1 LIEFYELA
9 KNKMGFY
16 RKSLIR
22 LLLTFVIFSISN
34 CTVGKFPVVR
44 PSVDIAREE
53 TARMKAQ
60 KYFIDARD
68 YERRGL
74 DKSAEKYYE
83 LAYSLDPSSKI
94 LRQQVVRKYVESGK
108 YSQALLVVKEN
119 RKNEDLDEEE
129 KRLVSTIYLKMG
141 EFSKAAEVLESI
153 KEKSDEEIYSLGL
166 IYESTKDFKRAL
178 QCYGDFYKRKPEAVQ
193 IGFKI
198 GKILINEK
206 RYEEAESLY
215 YEMKEQDS
223 KNPDIF
229 SSLGMTLI
237 LKGDTVSGMEY
248 FDSALVLDSV
258 HEESLRSM
266 AQVFIGRNEFP
277 QAIDCYEKLYAESL
291 YGEVYGRTLAM
302 LYYYDKQFDKASTLL
317 KELLIESI
325 DDFELHFYMGL
336 VYSATDQTDKA
347 RIELEKTLAL
357 QNGYE
362 DAWKELC
369 YMFVRKKDYEQAM
382 EIADRF
388 LKRFP
393 EAASAWRL
401 KGFVSNLKKEYKDAV
416 EMLEQALKIDKN
428 NPQIWYEYGSSLE
441 RIKEFDKAVN
451 AFRKVLSLKPKD
463 PAASNYLGYMWAEKG
478 IMLDSAKILLQDAL
492 EQEPDNG
499 AFLDSYAWIFYQMD
513 EIDSAHFYMNRAL
526 EFIQDDPV
534 IFSHL
539 GDIFVKLNDFEAA
552 LDAFQKSLLLNSD
565 EEDIIKKKI
574 EEINLK
580 LQNPESE
587 K

>member
-1 LIEFYELA
+1 MIEFYELA

-428 NPQIWYEYGSSLE
+428 NPQICMNMAVRWSVLKNL
-441 RIKEFDKAVN
+441 IK
-451 AFRKVLSLKPKD
+451 L
-463 PAASNYLGYMWAEKG
+463 
-478 IMLDSAKILLQDAL
+478 
-492 EQEPDNG
+492 
-499 AFLDSYAWIFYQMD
+499 
-513 EIDSAHFYMNRAL
+513 
-526 EFIQDDPV
+526 
-534 IFSHL
+534 
-539 GDIFVKLNDFEAA
+539 
-552 LDAFQKSLLLNSD
+552 
-565 EEDIIKKKI
+565 
-574 EEINLK
+574 
-580 LQNPESE
+580 
-587 K
+587 